1 MLSATERLLSLPAP
15 VLEAIRDELGPR
27 FANDQQRAFF
37 TSQVGEVLYSGAF
50 GAGKSR
56 ILCEKAYAL
65 GMRYPGAPIGIF
77 RKVAASL
84 AATTKLTFLRDV
96 VPAGQIVRSNKTEGW
111 YELAN
116 GSRFWF
122 LGLDPD
128 PVTGIPSKVGSLDL
142 AFAFVDEAVEV
153 TEADWMMLLGRLRFP
168 NVPFHQIGAA
178 TNPADPSHWLK
189 RRFDAPSTD
198 RLMLHARTTDN
209 RMLPLDYRERMAAFS
224 GLYGARYVQGQWI
237 SVAGP
242 LWNLDMIQPGQAPE
256 MFREGKRVPDFQRIV
271 VGVDPAATS
280 AEGSDETGIVV
291 AGLGRDGIGYV
302 LDDRSCRLPPAQW
315 AGQVV
320 AAYRDFAADRIVA
333 EVNNG
338 GEMVET
344 VIRAIGATVAYSAVH
359 ASHGKRKRAEPVA
372 ALYERGKVRHSGD
385 FGELTSQMVG
395 FDPAKPN
402 GHDDR
407 VDALVWAMT
416 ELFRLDDQGWGAGA
430 SWGSGA
436 AGAVA

>member
-1 MLSATERLLSLPAP
+1 VREGVRARDALPGCPDRHLPQGRRVARRHD
-15 VLEAIRDELGPR
+15 EADLPPR
-27 FANDQQRAFF
+27 R
-37 TSQVGEVLYSGAF
+37 
-50 GAGKSR
+50 R
-56 ILCEKAYAL
+56 
-65 GMRYPGAPIGIF
+65 
-77 RKVAASL
+77 
-84 AATTKLTFLRDV
+84 
-96 VPAGQIVRSNKTEGW
+96 PAGQIVRSNKTEGW

-209 RMLPLDYRERMAAFS
+209 RMLPARLPRAHG
-224 GLYGARYVQGQWI
+224 GLLRAVRGALRP
-237 SVAGP
+237 GP
-242 LWNLDMIQPGQAPE
+242 VDQRRRSALEPRHDPAGQAPE

-320 AAYRDFAADRIVA
+320 PP
-333 EVNNG
+333 
-338 GEMVET
+338 T
-344 VIRAIGATVAYSAVH
+344 ATSPPT
-359 ASHGKRKRAEPVA
+359 G
-372 ALYERGKVRHSGD
+372 
-385 FGELTSQMVG
+385 
-395 FDPAKPN
+395 
-402 GHDDR
+402 
-407 VDALVWAMT
+407 
-416 ELFRLDDQGWGAGA
+416 
-430 SWGSGA
+430 SWPR
-436 AGAVA
+436 